1 MLFEQLI
8 RYTILREL
16 TSSTLAETIFA
27 NSGKYGKYTKIIV
40 VSFAIFLDIAELLD
54 NF

>member
-1 MLFEQLI
+1 MLIGPFTK
-8 RYTILREL
+8 YTILREL
-16 TSSTLAETIFA
+16 TSNPLAETIFA
-27 NSGKYGKYTKIIV
+27 NSSKYTKIIV